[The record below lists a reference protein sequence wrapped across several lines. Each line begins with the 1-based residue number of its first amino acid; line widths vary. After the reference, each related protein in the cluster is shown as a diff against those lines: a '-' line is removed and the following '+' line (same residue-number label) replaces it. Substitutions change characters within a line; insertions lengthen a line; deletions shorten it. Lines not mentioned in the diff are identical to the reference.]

1 MVAILS
7 LKINFV
13 RFELPTYN
21 PRLLMV
27 YYPSHHRLPF
37 LACYGVWVGQE
48 VSTTEF
54 LLLRYVVPFLHRK
67 GGIKKKK
74 KKSLAKKHNNKHPSA
89 SQLIIIDGVRIVNYY
104 LFICLFVYL
113 IHNKVTDLN

>member
-1 MVAILS
+1 LSEASSVVAILS

-48 VSTTEF
+48 VSTTE
-54 LLLRYVVPFLHRK
+54 LLLLKHKACRAFLTPEREK
-67 GGIKKKK
+67 EKKKK
-74 KKSLAKKHNNKHPSA
+74 KAWPRSTTTNTRA
-89 SQLIIIDGVRIVNYY
+89 SQLIIIDGVRIVN
-104 LFICLFVYL
+104 FVY
-113 IHNKVTDLN
+113 IYKFDS